1 MKFLFILS
9 MLLVFLSCRK
19 DVEDRN
25 PVITFTPFSNFTY
38 TNQDTVLIQVSS
50 MSTRPVEKV
59 VISLVVEQLG
69 KDSVMTEFVGSDL
82 QFFNLVDTL
91 LLDVNWEDSLLMRLK
106 VLSVDGSQ
114 TNTHYREVLFMQDVI
129 DTLN

>member
-9 MLLVFLSCRK
+9 MLLVFLSCKK
-19 DVEDRN
+19 DVEDKN

-38 TNQDTVLIQVSS
+38 TNQDTVLLQVSS
-50 MSTRPVEKV
+50 ISTRPIEKV
-59 VISLVVEQLG
+59 VISLVVDELG
-69 KDSVMTEFVGSDL
+69 KDSVMTEFLGGDL
-82 QFFNLVDTL
+82 EVFNLVDTL

-106 VLSVDGSQ
+106 VSSVDGSQ
-114 TNTHYREVLFMQDVI
+114 TNTHYREVLFIQHVV